1 MDNDHDEGAEPRDDQ
16 SVQKGQQR
24 LPSLGLQFGR
34 AAISYVVII
43 VVIVGMAI
51 KALGV
56 VVLRNSAVTNMMV
69 GDSVISGMIRVMIFA
84 LRRTFSR

>member
-1 MDNDHDEGAEPRDDQ
+1 MDNDHDKGAEPRDDQ
-16 SVQKGQQR
+16 RVQKGQQR

-34 AAISYVVII
+34 AAISHVVII
-43 VVIVGMAI
+43 VVIAVAI